1 MKGGNMLFHI
11 TQTHTPET
19 CPRDAGGSSTLY
31 DAKAKGV
38 KLIAMYGAFAE
49 HVIYYIVEANDI
61 AAVDAFVA
69 PGWNRCTCRVTPVS
83 SQPLIKAGSR
93 QRAS

>member
-1 MKGGNMLFHI
+1 MLFHI

-31 DAKAKGV
+31 DAKAPGV

-49 HVIYYIVEANDI
+49 HVIYYIVEADNV
-61 AAVDAFVA
+61 AAVDGFLG
-69 PGWNRCTCRVTPVS
+69 PGWKRCTCRVTPVL
-83 SQPLIKAGSR
+83 SQPLNQSR
-93 QRAS
+93 TSKRSSR